1 MKKGIYLQCEGELP
15 FALFFFVTAPL
26 LAGRPKM
33 RIMRIM
39 NNMQLHNRHH
49 HLSYAV

>member
-15 FALFFFVTAPL
+15 FALFFVAVPL

-33 RIMRIM
+33 RIM
-39 NNMQLHNRHH
+39 NNMQLHNGHH

>member
-1 MKKGIYLQCEGELP
+1 MKKEIYLQCEGELP
-15 FALFFFVTAPL
+15 FALFFFVAVPL
-26 LAGRPKM
+26 LAGRPK
-33 RIMRIM
+33 MRIM